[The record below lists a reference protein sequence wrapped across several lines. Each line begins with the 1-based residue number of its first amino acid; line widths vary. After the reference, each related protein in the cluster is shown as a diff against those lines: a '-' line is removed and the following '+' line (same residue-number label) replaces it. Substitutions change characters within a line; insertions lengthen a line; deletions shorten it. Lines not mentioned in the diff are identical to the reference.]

1 MEVYNGG
8 GTRVLSENKYDL
20 VVCSEVLE
28 HMEDPERALQNV
40 KELCVE
46 NGFILLSVP
55 QEPIWRICNMARGK
69 YWKDLGNTPGH
80 IQHWTKS
87 EFCRM
92 VVDNDMKIVSVKTP
106 FPWTM
111 VLAKKG

>member
-1 MEVYNGG
+1 MG

-55 QEPIWRICNMARGK
+55 QEPI
-69 YWKDLGNTPGH
+69 
-80 IQHWTKS
+80 
-87 EFCRM
+87 
-92 VVDNDMKIVSVKTP
+92 
-106 FPWTM
+106 
-111 VLAKKG
+111 

>member
-1 MEVYNGG
+1 MVRLR